1 MYTGKDVFF
10 DNNPIGMDRLELKKV
25 GKEAGTWMYDRYIEN
40 WTKEKHEEIIGEMDR
55 IFQELDEWQPDIFYR
70 NMVMD

>member
-1 MYTGKDVFF
+1 MRRHSQ
-10 DNNPIGMDRLELKKV
+10 GMDRLELKKV